1 MAKAQ
6 DTSITTIDDAPKTI
20 EPVAVAQLQV
30 NNDGDVLSGER
41 VELTI
46 HQGEGDSGRDPVFIG
61 LNGTGYQV
69 PRDTPVEVPVEL
81 LQILE
86 NAVQIVYEANGNTS
100 RARQVKRFSYNA
112 RPAAKAA

>member
-1 MAKAQ
+1 MAKAN
-6 DTSITTIDDAPKTI
+6 DTSITTIDDAPKHI
-20 EPVAVAQLQV
+20 EPVAVSQLKA

-46 HQGEGDSGRDPVFIG
+46 NQGEGDQGREPVFIG

-81 LQILE
+81 LHILE
-86 NAVQIVYEANGNTS
+86 NAVQTVYEANGNTT

-112 RPAAKAA
+112 RPVLKAA